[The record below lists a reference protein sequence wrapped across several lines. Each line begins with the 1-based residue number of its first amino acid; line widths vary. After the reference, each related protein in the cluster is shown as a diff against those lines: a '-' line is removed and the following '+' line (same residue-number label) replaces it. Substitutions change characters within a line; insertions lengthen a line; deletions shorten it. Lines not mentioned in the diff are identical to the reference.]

1 MSPKTTPPA
10 ILCHVNQG
18 VPEAALSSLLLGIE
32 EEGVPVEVHRF
43 DEQNPLAL
51 AHQAAIASKLGIG
64 LGVSLDYVVTTTEKL
79 AEERPYI
86 AQFLGQAPE
95 QDRVI
100 GSNAAR
106 IVKRIPLRGFQQ
118 ERNQ

>member
-1 MSPKTTPPA
+1 MTRKPTPPA
-10 ILCHVNQG
+10 ILCHVNAR
-18 VPEAALSSLLLGIE
+18 VPEPALMSLLLGIE

-43 DEQNPLAL
+43 DELNPLTL
-51 AHQAAIASKLGIG
+51 AHEAAVSSRLGIG

-79 AEERPYI
+79 DEGRPYI
-86 AQFLGQAPE
+86 AQFLGECPE

-106 IVKRIPLRGFQQ
+106 IVKRIPLRSAP
-118 ERNQ
+118 ERNH

>member
-1 MSPKTTPPA
+1 MSAKATPPA
-10 ILCHVNQG
+10 ILCHVHAG
-18 VPEAALSSLLLGIE
+18 VPEAALTSMLLGIE

-43 DEQNPLAL
+43 DELNPLKL
-51 AHQAAIASKLGIG
+51 AHEAAIASRLGIG

-79 AEERPYI
+79 DEGRPYI
-86 AQFLGQAPE
+86 AQFLGECPE

-106 IVKRIPLRGFQQ
+106 IVKRIPLRSAP
-118 ERNQ
+118 ERNH